1 MVKYIVTWTEKS
13 TQYNP
18 YYSYDNRHIES
29 EYLDAEVQLHKYLSD
44 DKDLEEFVL
53 SVKGSEKKNI
63 RYFVLDKEIYPKLQ
77 ISVQL

>member
-18 YYSYDNRHIES
+18 SYSYDNRHIKP
-29 EYLDAEVQLHKYLSD
+29 EYLDTDVQLHKYLLN

-53 SVKGSEKKNI
+53 SVKGSEKKEYTILRFRQRN
-63 RYFVLDKEIYPKLQ
+63 LP
-77 ISVQL
+77 